1 MSICMDLLNNGND
14 CREKILSDDYADWV
28 IDFELTEELMRLD
41 TTGVD
46 YCYRQ
51 VDDTLGL
58 VFAKRNQMESIGL
71 LNYPYQQIPVLL
83 GLQEFSTEAVNTV
96 FDPSPL
102 FNSGITQVQSMPL
115 NLSGKGTILV
125 FLDTGIDYTNP
136 VFRNPDGS
144 SRILAI
150 WDQTIQSENPPVG
163 FFYGTEYTRERIEEA
178 LASENPYQI
187 VPSRD
192 ENGHGTTLAS
202 IACGSRMSG
211 SSGLENG
218 SLANGG
224 SNRSRMVR
232 ANFTG
237 VAYEADILVIKLKEC
252 KPYLRDYYLIPKDVP
267 AYQSTDI
274 IMALE
279 YADRFAQS
287 FFRPVIFC
295 IALGTSYGS
304 HRGTTPLSMYMNRLA
319 EKRSRVFVIGG
330 GNEGNTSHH
339 YFENIS
345 PISLPGEKVEE
356 MEIRVGEEEKG
367 FIAEIWGTSPNNF
380 SVAIRSPGGEVIPNT
395 GNRSNRGV
403 EYSFVYE
410 RTQILVSYALVEGT
424 SGDELITLRFQNP
437 TPGIWTILLQND
449 RGLPGAPVHMWLP
462 ISRFLSSET
471 YLLNPNPD
479 TTMTVPAYAQN
490 AISTATYADATN
502 SIYVGSGRGFSRG
515 SEIKPDIT
523 APGVG
528 VSAVLRGLPEEIRI
542 GRVTGSAAAA
552 AITAGAVALFM
563 QWAVPEGNAAYLKS
577 SEVKNYFIRGAIRDD
592 NLTYPNRLWGFG
604 KLSLQGVFDSLAGV

>member
-1 MSICMDLLNNGND
+1 MPTSCQ
-14 CREKILSDDYADWV
+14 EKIYSNDYADWV
-28 IDFELTEELMRLD
+28 IDFELTEELKNLD

-51 VDDTLGL
+51 VDDILGL

-71 LNYPYQQIPVLL
+71 LNYPYQQIPVVL
-83 GLQEFSTEAVNTV
+83 GLQEFTTEAVNSA

-102 FNSGITQVQSMPL
+102 FLSGITQVQSKPL

-136 VFRNPDGS
+136 VFRKPDGS

-150 WDQTIQSENPPVG
+150 WDQTIQSENSPMG
-163 FFYGTEYTRERIEEA
+163 FFYGTEYTKERLDEA
-178 LASENPYQI
+178 LMLENPYQL

-202 IACGSRMSG
+202 IACGSRIRG
-211 SSGLENG
+211 GDELENG
-218 SLANGG
+218 NVENGG
-224 SNRSRMVR
+224 TNPGRVTG
-232 ANFTG
+232 ANYTG
-237 VAYEADILVIKLKEC
+237 VAYEADIIVIKLKEC
-252 KPYLRDYYLIPKDVP
+252 KSYLRDYYLLPKDVI
-267 AYQSTDI
+267 AYQSTDV
-274 IMALE
+274 IMAVE
-279 YADRFAQS
+279 YADKFARS
-287 FFRPVIFC
+287 FFRPVVFC

-304 HRGTTPLSMYMNRLA
+304 HRGTTPLSMYINRLA
-319 EKRSRVFVIGG
+319 EKRSRVFVVGG
-330 GNEGNTSHH
+330 GNEGNTAHH

-345 PISLPGEKVEE
+345 PISLAEGKVEE
-356 MEIRVGEEEKG
+356 IEIRVGEEEKG
-367 FIAEIWGTSPNNF
+367 FIAEIWGNSPNIF

-395 GNRSNRGV
+395 GSKSNRGV

-449 RGLPGAPVHMWLP
+449 RGLPEAPVHMWLP

-471 YLLNPNPD
+471 YLLNPNSD
-479 TTMTVPAYAQN
+479 TTMTSPSSAQN

-528 VSAVLRGLPEEIRI
+528 VSAIQRGLPGEVRI
-542 GRVTGSAAAA
+542 GRVTGAGAAA
-552 AITAGAVALFM
+552 AITAGAVSLFM

-577 SEVKNYFIRGAIRDD
+577 SEVKNYFIRGAVRDD

>member
-1 MSICMDLLNNGND
+1 MPTSCQ
-14 CREKILSDDYADWV
+14 EKIISNDYADWV

-51 VDDTLGL
+51 IDDTLGL

-71 LNYPYQQIPVLL
+71 LNYSYQQIPVLL
-83 GLQEFSTEAVNTV
+83 GLQEFSTEAVNTI

-125 FLDTGIDYTNP
+125 FLDTGIDYINP

-150 WDQTIQSENPPVG
+150 WDQTIQSENPPAG
-163 FFYGTEYTRERIEEA
+163 FFYGTEYTKERIEEA

-202 IACGSRMSG
+202 IACGSRISG
-211 SSGLENG
+211 SVGWENRKENNREENPDRG
-218 SLANGG
+218 AGANY
-224 SNRSRMVR
+224 
-232 ANFTG
+232 TG

-252 KPYLRDYYLIPKDVP
+252 KSYLRDYYLIPNDVP

-279 YADRFAQS
+279 YADRFAKS

-295 IALGTSYGS
+295 NALGTSYGS
-304 HRGTTPLSMYMNRLA
+304 HRGTTPLSIYMNRLA

-339 YFENIS
+339 YFKNIS
-345 PISLPGEKVEE
+345 PISLSEGKVEE
-356 MEIRVGEEEKG
+356 IEIRVGEEEKG

-380 SVAIRSPGGEVIPNT
+380 SVAIRSPGGEMIPNT
-395 GNRSNRGV
+395 GSRSNRGV

-437 TPGIWTILLQND
+437 TPGIWTVLLQND

-542 GRVTGSAAAA
+542 GRVTGAAAA
-552 AITAGAVALFM
+552 VAITAGAVALFM
-563 QWAVPEGNAAYLKS
+563 QWAVPERNAAYLKS

-592 NLTYPNRLWGFG
+592 NLSYPNRLWGFG